1 MSNPSM
7 TRAEREAFLA
17 QTHVGILSVEE
28 PGRGPCST
36 PVWYRY
42 APGGSIRITLSPTSR
57 KARLLRSAGRASLCA
72 QTETV
77 PYRYV
82 TVEGPIEL
90 RESDVAEDRHEMA
103 HRYLGSARGE
113 RYLAATAGGEEILL
127 LLHPAHWRTVDFSKE
142 SL

>member
-1 MSNPSM
+1 MSNPRM

-28 PGRGPCST
+28 PGRGPCAA

-42 APGGSIRITLSPTSR
+42 EPGGPIRITLAPTSR
-57 KARLLRSAGRASLCA
+57 KARLLRKAGRASLCA
-72 QTETV
+72 QTESL

-82 TVEGPIEL
+82 TVEGAIEL
-90 RESDVAEDRHEMA
+90 RETDVSEDRHEMA
-103 HRYLGSARGE
+103 HRYLGAARGE
-113 RYLAATAGGEEILL
+113 RYLADTEGGAEILL

>member
-17 QTHVGILSVEE
+17 QTHVGVLTVEE
-28 PGRGPCST
+28 PGRGPCAV

-42 APGGSIRITLSPTSR
+42 APGGPLRLTLSPTSL
-57 KARLLRSAGRASLCA
+57 KARLLRVAGRASLCA
-72 QTETV
+72 QSESV

-90 RESDVAEDRHEMA
+90 HAADVSEDRREMA
-103 HRYLGSARGE
+103 HRYLGAARGE
-113 RYLAATAGGEEILL
+113 RYLAATAGSPEILL
-127 LLHPAHWRTVDFSKE
+127 LLHPDHWRTVDFSKE

>member
-1 MSNPSM
+1 MN
-7 TRAEREAFLA
+7 RAEREAFLA

-28 PGRGPCST
+28 PGRGPCAT

-42 APGGSIRITLSPTSR
+42 EPGGSIRITLSPTSR
-57 KARLLRSAGRASLCA
+57 KASLLRKAGRATLCA
-72 QTETV
+72 QTESV

-90 RESDVAEDRHEMA
+90 RETDVSEDRHEMA
-103 HRYLGSARGE
+103 HRYLGAARGD
-113 RYLAATAGGEEILL
+113 RHLAATEGSPEILL

>member
-42 APGGSIRITLSPTSR
+42 APGGAIRITLSPTSR
-57 KARLLRSAGRASLCA
+57 KARLLRGAGRASLCA
-72 QTETV
+72 QTESI

-90 RESDVAEDRHEMA
+90 READVSEDRREMA
-103 HRYLGSARGE
+103 LRYLGTARGE
-113 RYLAATAGGEEILL
+113 RYLAATSGGEEILL
-127 LLHPAHWRTVDFSKE
+127 LLHPTHWRTVDFAKE